1 MSELLIYFF
10 SSICFLLA
18 YIYMADSVIPKQQE
32 SLNRFNNEFTKTLN
46 ELKEKRKKLI
56 KKVKRDQIKVQTLQA
71 QMESIQKEKTTLEAS
86 LEKKE
91 KILNK
96 MNTTINNTHSAYTRI
111 IETSH
116 VLLTVLKK
124 DKRKMKE

>member
-1 MSELLIYFF
+1 
-10 SSICFLLA
+10 
-18 YIYMADSVIPKQQE
+18 MADSVIPKQQA
-32 SLNRFNNEFTKTLN
+32 SLNRFNQEFTKTLN
-46 ELKEKRKKLI
+46 ELKDKRKRLI
-56 KKVKRDQIKVQTLQA
+56 KKVKKEQARVQALQEQIA
-71 QMESIQKEKTTLEAS
+71 NIEKEKTTLDAS
-86 LEKKE
+86 LIKKE

>member
-1 MSELLIYFF
+1 MS
-10 SSICFLLA
+10 
-18 YIYMADSVIPKQQE
+18 DSVIPKQQE

-46 ELKEKRKKLI
+46 ELKDKRKKLI

-71 QMESIQKEKTTLEAS
+71 QMEAIQKEKTTLEAS
-86 LEKKE
+86 LTKKQ
-91 KILNK
+91 KILDK